1 MKKILLITLY
11 TLLTQYT
18 LHSQWF
24 EQTLP
29 VSGPINDIAFLN
41 KDTGFV
47 AMDNSNFLRTTNGGV
62 NWSVMTSFRIED
74 LEVIDNTTLYA
85 RAVNT
90 LGFYRTFDGGTTW
103 SYVSGGQYCALSFIN
118 RDTGWF
124 SSFSGIYKTTNGGVT
139 ANLIST
145 ENNCCAK
152 LMMLK
157 EPYNGEYYGWSI
169 QAFSG
174 SLLKT
179 TNSGM
184 NWESVILPN
193 GAGPVN
199 SIFILNKDTGWCYS
213 NYPVDTNKL
222 LKTTNNGINW
232 TINLLDTLDYFI
244 RTIYFAN
251 DNKGWANRG
260 NFMIR
265 ATSSGGN
272 VWGVQRIPVSST
284 GFLSF
289 IDSSFGWG
297 VSSFNNIAHTTNGG
311 GPITYVGIDNNNTKI
326 PTSFILK
333 QNYPNPFNPQTT
345 IGFSLPKSSI
355 VNLSIYNLTGKK
367 IFDVI
372 VNEKLSAGNYKY
384 KIDAIWRLGL
394 SSGIYLYRLTAEDF
408 SETRRMVY
416 VK

>member
-24 EQTLP
+24 QQTLP

-47 AMDNSNFLRTTNGGV
+47 AMDNSNFLRTINGGE
-62 NWSVMTSFRIED
+62 NWSVTTSFRIEE
-74 LEVIDNTTLYA
+74 LEIIDNTTLYA
-85 RAVNT
+85 RAVNQS
-90 LGFYRTFDGGTTW
+90 GFYRTFDGGTTW
-103 SYVSGGQYCALSFIN
+103 NYLSGLAYCAFSFIN
-118 RDTGWF
+118 RDTGWI

-145 ENNCCAK
+145 ENNCCTK

-169 QAFSG
+169 RAFSFHI
-174 SLLKT
+174 LKT
-179 TNSGM
+179 TNSGV
-184 NWESVILPN
+184 NWISVPIPST
-193 GAGPVN
+193 PN
-199 SIFILNKDTGWCYS
+199 SIFFLNKDTGWVGVS
-213 NYPVDTNKL
+213 SL
-222 LKTTNNGINW
+222 
-232 TINLLDTLDYFI
+232 TINLTTNAGVNWI
-244 RTIYFAN
+244 VQPIPTVNSAAIEIYFV
-251 DNKGWANRG
+251 DFFRGWAGRG
-260 NFMIR
+260 GFRIF
-265 ATSSGGN
+265 ATTNSGFP
-272 VWGVQRIPVSST
+272 WGSQNSPVDGTTSIT
-284 GFLSF
+284 F
-289 IDSSFGWG
+289 IDSLLGWAGSF
-297 VSSFNNIAHTTNGG
+297 SIAKTTNGG
-311 GPITYVGIDNNNTKI
+311 GPITYVGIDSNNTKI

-345 IGFSLPKSSI
+345 IEFSLPKSSI
-355 VNLSIYNLTGKK
+355 VNLSIYNLTGQK

-384 KIDAIWRLGL
+384 KIDAIGRLGL